1 MDTPPLNL
9 LTWLLAFSP
18 IAAVLVLMVG
28 FRWGGKKAGP
38 VGWVVALVV
47 GWLFFGAGPEV
58 LLTSQLRGILLTLYV
73 LYIIWMALVLYR
85 VVDEAGAITV
95 IGRGIARL
103 TAEPTMQL
111 LLLAWAFSAFL
122 QGVAGFGVPIAVVA
136 PLLIGMGFAPV
147 VAVAAVAIGHSWSV
161 TFGDIASSFQALMAA
176 TGLPGEELAPWSSLF
191 LGLAC
196 FGCGIAAAWTLD
208 GRRSL
213 RQGWPA
219 LLSMGVVMAGVQA
232 GLAVSGLWN
241 LAGFGAGLAGLA
253 GGALIARL
261 PRYQAANALAGP
273 QSSETAQSEQ
283 KKTALAGP
291 QSSDRVQS
299 EHPATALAG
308 PQSSETVR
316 SEQKTALAGPQSSET
331 GRDRAKQPIPSLA
344 LALAPYLL
352 LILVVSAAE
361 LWPWLHQGLNQVQIR
376 IRFPEVQTS
385 YGWTTPAGVG
395 RTISLFGH
403 AGALLAYVSVVS
415 YAVYLWSGI
424 YTQGVTHRIAQKTV
438 KSAVPSSIGITA
450 MVGMAVAM
458 DHSGMT
464 YVLAEG
470 LGQVAGPLYPL
481 VAPFIGLLGAFMTGS
496 NTNSNVVFA
505 PLQQQAAQLLQISA
519 LVILGAQTTGGSLGS
534 MLAPAKL
541 IVGCSTAGL
550 AGQEGRVLKKTLLPG
565 LIIAGVVG
573 LLAWLAVSFGWG
585 WE

>member
-1 MDTPPLNL
+1 MNTPPLNL
-9 LTWLLAFSP
+9 LTWLLALSP

-38 VGWVVALVV
+38 VGWVVAMGVA
-47 GWLFFGAGPEV
+47 WLFFGAGPDV

-95 IGRGIARL
+95 IGQGIARL

-196 FGCGIAAAWTLD
+196 FGCGIAAAWAFQ

-219 LLSMGVVMAGVQA
+219 LLLMGAVMAAVQG
-232 GLAVSGLWN
+232 GLAVGGLWN
-241 LAGFGAGLAGLA
+241 LAGFAAGLAGLA
-253 GGALIARL
+253 AGALVARL
-261 PRYQAANALAGP
+261 PRYQAASAPAGP
-273 QSSETAQSEQ
+273 QSSY
-283 KKTALAGP
+283 G
-291 QSSDRVQS
+291 VQP

-308 PQSSETVR
+308 PQSSE
-316 SEQKTALAGPQSSET
+316 ADP
-331 GRDRAKQPIPSLA
+331 DRPRQPTLSLS

-352 LILVVSAAE
+352 LIVVVSAAE
-361 LWPWLHQGLNQVQIR
+361 LWPWLHEMLNTVKVQPQFSQVQ
-376 IRFPEVQTS
+376 TG
-385 YGWTTPAGVG
+385 YGWTTPAGPG
-395 RTISLFGH
+395 RSISVFGH
-403 AGALLAYVSVVS
+403 AGALLAYVSLIS
-415 YAVYLWSGI
+415 FAVYLRTGY
-424 YTQGVTHRIAQKTV
+424 YTPGVGRRIVQRTV
-438 KSAVPSSIGITA
+438 RSAVPSSIGILA

-470 LGQVAGPLYPL
+470 LGKAAGPLYPV

-505 PLQQQAAQLLQISA
+505 PLQQQAAQLLQISV

-550 AGQEGRVLKKTLLPG
+550 AGQEGAVLKKTLLPG
-565 LIIAGVVG
+565 LIISGVVG
-573 LLAWLAVSFGWG
+573 LLAWLVISLGWG
-585 WE
+585 